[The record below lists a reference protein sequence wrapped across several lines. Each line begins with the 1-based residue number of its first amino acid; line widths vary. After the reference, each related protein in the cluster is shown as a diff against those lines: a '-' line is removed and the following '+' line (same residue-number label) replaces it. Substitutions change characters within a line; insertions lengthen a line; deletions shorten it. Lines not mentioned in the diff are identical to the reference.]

1 MSILS
6 ADMSAMCRFFGQLM
20 NRFQSIFGLEYFF
33 VDRQGMNLDTYRN
46 PLLFRKDGK
55 PTIQPRKVTYDLDGN
70 AEFAG
75 DPEVRWPRMT
85 SGLS

>member
-1 MSILS
+1 
-6 ADMSAMCRFFGQLM
+6 MSAICRFVGQLM
-20 NRFQSIFGLEYFF
+20 NRFQSIFGLEYFRE
-33 VDRQGMNLDTYRN
+33 DHHGMNIDTYRQ

-75 DPEVRWPRMT
+75 EPEVR
-85 SGLS
+85 